1 MNLLEG
7 VEKAGVIGC
16 GGAGFPTHIKW
27 KARAESFII
36 NAVECEPLL
45 STDKYLMR
53 HRAEDLISVCCSVA
67 EMLQAKETVV
77 AIKGSYREEIAALE
91 KAIKTACANI
101 KVHRL
106 QSFYPAGD
114 EQVIVYEV
122 TGKRVP
128 CGGIPLDVG
137 VVVSNVATMI
147 AAFDATEGKPLI
159 EKYITVTGAVRRPS
173 IIKAPIGTAV
183 SECIEAACAGCSLRK
198 L

>member
-67 EMLQAKETVV
+67 EMLQAKEPVV
-77 AIKGSYREEIAALE
+77 AIKGHTEKKLRLL
-91 KAIKTACANI
+91 KAIKTAARI
-101 KVHRL
+101 SR
-106 QSFYPAGD
+106 F
-114 EQVIVYEV
+114 
-122 TGKRVP
+122 TGCRAF
-128 CGGIPLDVG
+128 IRQ
-137 VVVSNVATMI
+137 ATS
-147 AAFDATEGKPLI
+147 K
-159 EKYITVTGAVRRPS
+159 
-173 IIKAPIGTAV
+173 
-183 SECIEAACAGCSLRK
+183 
-198 L
+198 

>member
-106 QSFYPAGD
+106 QSFLSGRRRASDCLRGHRQKSSLRRDSPGR
-114 EQVIVYEV
+114 
-122 TGKRVP
+122 G
-128 CGGIPLDVG
+128 CGRIQRCND
-137 VVVSNVATMI
+137 
-147 AAFDATEGKPLI
+147 D
-159 EKYITVTGAVRRPS
+159 
-173 IIKAPIGTAV
+173 
-183 SECIEAACAGCSLRK
+183 CSL
-198 L
+198 